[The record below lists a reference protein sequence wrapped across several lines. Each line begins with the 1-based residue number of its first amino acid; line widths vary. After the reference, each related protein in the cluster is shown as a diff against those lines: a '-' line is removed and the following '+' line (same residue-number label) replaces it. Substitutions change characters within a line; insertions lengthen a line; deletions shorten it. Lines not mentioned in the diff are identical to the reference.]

1 MPMKNGIMSMKIRLF
16 AYGNGVHEV
25 CTPQFKDNNLFITT
39 LKLLYPKKYS
49 GFPQVYFTDSIT

>member
-1 MPMKNGIMSMKIRLF
+1 MSMKIRLF